1 MYIPFLMFP
10 SIIFLILFRI
20 TTTGQLIAV
29 EKENQKWIYITKP
42 LMMPLLALYYAVS
55 SIQMNE
61 FDWLIVAALLAGCA
75 GDTFLMLKGNENYFL
90 LGMVSFLLGHIF
102 YIISFILS
110 MGTDIVLMSIAGPLL
125 FIPVLVILYFTF
137 PRFKDKMG
145 DYKIPVYVYMVA
157 ILLMH
162 VFAILRGT
170 QYPLYCSCFILTY
183 IGSILFIL
191 SDSLIAVDK
200 FGEKKIP
207 RIRSYIME
215 TYILGQFLITMG
227 VLLAGYLY

>member
-1 MYIPFLMFP
+1 MFP
-10 SIIFLILFRI
+10 SIIFLILFLI
-20 TTTGQLIAV
+20 DTTGHLMAV
-29 EKENQKWIYITKP
+29 DKENEKWIYITKP
-42 LMMPLLALYYAVS
+42 LMMPLLALYYAIS

-90 LGMVSFLLGHIF
+90 LGMVSFLLGHVF

-110 MGTDIVLMSIAGPLL
+110 MGTEIVLMLIVGPLL

-137 PRFKDKMG
+137 PRYKDNMG
-145 DYKIPVYVYMVA
+145 DYKIPIYVYMGV

-170 QYPLYCSCFILTY
+170 QYPLYCSCFISTY
-183 IGSILFIL
+183 IGSILFIF

-207 RIRSYIME
+207 RIRIYIME

>member
-10 SIIFLILFRI
+10 SIIFLILFLI
-20 TTTGQLIAV
+20 VSTGQMMAV
-29 EKENQKWIYITKP
+29 ERENEKWIYITKP
-42 LMMPLLALYYAVS
+42 LMMPLLALYYAIS
-55 SIQMNE
+55 SLQMNK

-90 LGMVSFLLGHIF
+90 LGMVSFLLGHVF
-102 YIISFILS
+102 YIISFIFT
-110 MGTDIVLMSIAGPLL
+110 MGTEIVLMLIAGPLL
-125 FIPVLVILYFTF
+125 LIPVILILYFTF
-137 PRFKDKMG
+137 PKYKDNLG
-145 DYKIPVYVYMVA
+145 DYKIPVYVYMGA

-183 IGSILFIL
+183 IGSILFIF

-200 FGEKKIP
+200 FGEKKI
-207 RIRSYIME
+207 RRVRSYIME
-215 TYILGQFLITMG
+215 TYILGQFLITIG